1 MLQKIKTWML
11 PLAMLSGAFFYEFF
25 QQLAFLT
32 PYLIFS
38 MLFITYCKLSFR
50 DLKFS
55 GLHLWLLAV
64 QVVGGLV
71 VYGGL
76 VWFDPVV
83 AQGGLICVLA
93 PTATQ

>member
-64 QVVGGLV
+64 HYSWKYSLPAGAWIPKWQE
-71 VYGGL
+71 
-76 VWFDPVV
+76 FHRN
-83 AQGGLICVLA
+83 
-93 PTATQ
+93 